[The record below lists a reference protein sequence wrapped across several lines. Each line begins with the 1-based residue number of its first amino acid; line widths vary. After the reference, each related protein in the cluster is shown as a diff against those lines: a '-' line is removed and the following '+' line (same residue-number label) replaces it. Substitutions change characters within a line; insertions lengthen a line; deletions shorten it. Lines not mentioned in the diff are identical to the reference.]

1 MQFRRMKLSL
11 IFALGGLLLATSPIQ
26 ATAPVTVIGRE
37 HGNKA
42 SLSYIGSNLQV
53 FIELNSKTG
62 EIDYD
67 FVADNMT
74 YHVTALKPHNSFD
87 YVFSAYYL
95 DASGSRTEAHF
106 SAQDL
111 ASTNFASIR
120 SLGVDSNL
128 VNKSVTILLGLP
140 TSAPNFVGMKK
151 IGLTL
156 LDPIYKVDQQN
167 ILGIFYASCY
177 WGCVAGGGDSNRW
190 VTCGDYCHDRWGA
203 N

>member
-1 MQFRRMKLSL
+1 ML
-11 IFALGGLLLATSPIQ
+11 FALSGLLFAANPKQPT
-26 ATAPVTVIGRE
+26 TPVTVIGRE
-37 HGNKA
+37 HNHKA
-42 SLSYIGSNLQV
+42 SLSYIADNVQV

-67 FVADNMT
+67 FATTTKT
-74 YHVTALKPHNSFD
+74 YHITALKPRDSFN
-87 YVFSAYYL
+87 YVFSAYYQ
-95 DASGSRTEAHF
+95 DGVTSRTEAHF

-111 ASTNFASIR
+111 ASTNFDAIR

-128 VNKSVTILLGLP
+128 VNSSVTALLGLP
-140 TSAPNFVGMKK
+140 TSVPNFIGMKK

-156 LDPIYKVDQQN
+156 LDPIYKIDQQN

-177 WGCVAGGGDSNRW
+177 WGCVAGGGSSDRW
-190 VTCGDYCHDRWGA
+190 IACGDYCHDRWGA